1 LIRLGEDYQAPY
13 HFETYVWDNGWSGF
27 YALPHQGY
35 RGVVNFEEVGEKEI
49 LLADLGGNT
58 FINPAFGYI
67 LVDLDGDG
75 QFTSEGVFRLSHIE
89 INGHKFKGELDITNM
104 QVKIGGK

>member
-1 LIRLGEDYQAPY
+1 MIRLGEDYQAPY

-35 RGVVNFEEVGEKEI
+35 RGVVNFEGVGEKEI

-67 LVDLDGDG
+67 MVVLDGDG
-75 QFTSEGVFRLSHIE
+75 QLKV
-89 INGHKFKGELDITNM
+89 KGFFDFPIFDLTGSNLRERWI
-104 QVKIGGK
+104 QQICR